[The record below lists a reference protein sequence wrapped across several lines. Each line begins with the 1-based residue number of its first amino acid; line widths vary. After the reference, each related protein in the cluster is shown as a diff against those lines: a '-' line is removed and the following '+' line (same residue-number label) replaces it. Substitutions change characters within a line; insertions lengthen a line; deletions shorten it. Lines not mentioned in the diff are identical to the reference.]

1 MAISE
6 LARRLPCGVRYAR
19 KLVTEL
25 EGMGFIKRLNKDTNT
40 TENAKWIVKIGGKKK
55 GKFGKYWA
63 EADSTFGNSGA
74 EADSTFG
81 NSGAEANP
89 LFGNSRTDIQTFRS
103 SDTSKKIDKDLDTH
117 TRQSKI
123 ACGGLGDS
131 PPRSWS
137 AVDSPLGE
145 DGLQDAGTN
154 GKSKARARLGEKRI
168 NLVSDITQ
176 DDMLLLDRR

>member
-74 EADSTFG
+74 EA
-81 NSGAEANP
+81 NP
-89 LFGNSRTDIQTFRS
+89 LFGNSGADIQTFRS
-103 SDTSKKIDKDLDTH
+103 SDTSKEREKDLDTH

-123 ACGGLGDS
+123 VCGGLGDS

-154 GKSKARARLGEKRI
+154 GKSKARLGEELI
-168 NLVSDITQ
+168 NLVCDITQ